1 ERKKHGIVDTEQ
13 DSLQMIKDLTYRN
26 FYWNDNEISPDEQFG
41 LIAQEADPSL
51 TLYNEVK
58 DEYGINQNRLIHT
71 IGHAVQQLAFREENT
86 NKVTSQALL
95 NSETN
100 AEKIERLEQ
109 EIQKLKEVA

>member
-1 ERKKHGIVDTEQ
+1 EQ
-13 DSLQMIKDLTYRN
+13 DSLQMIRDLTYRN
-26 FYWNDNEISPDEQFG
+26 FYWNDSEISPDEQFG

-86 NKVTSQALL
+86 NKVASQALV

-100 AEKIERLEQ
+100 AQKIERLEKRI
-109 EIQKLKEVA
+109 EELEGVA